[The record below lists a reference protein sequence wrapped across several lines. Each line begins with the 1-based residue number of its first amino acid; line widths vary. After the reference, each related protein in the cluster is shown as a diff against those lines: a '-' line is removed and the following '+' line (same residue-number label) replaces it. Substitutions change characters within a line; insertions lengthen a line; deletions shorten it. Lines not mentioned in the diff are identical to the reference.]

1 LQQPPPNLILEHR
14 AAYAEAIQFTRHVAK
29 VDAVV
34 EPQALIDE
42 ITGHSA
48 LSSHFLREA
57 GKPLLEYLAT
67 AGEQAMCVSPL
78 RNALTRF
85 VRFGENVAFE
95 HRHFI
100 VIISEG

>member
-34 EPQALIDE
+34 EPKALIDE
-42 ITGHSA
+42 ITGESA
-48 LSSHFLREA
+48 LGNHFLREP
-57 GKPLLEYLAT
+57 GEPLLEYLAT
-67 AGEQAMCVSPL
+67 ARKQAMRVSPL

-85 VRFGENVAFE
+85 ARFGKNVAFE
-95 HRHFI
+95 HCHFI
-100 VIISEG
+100 VIIS